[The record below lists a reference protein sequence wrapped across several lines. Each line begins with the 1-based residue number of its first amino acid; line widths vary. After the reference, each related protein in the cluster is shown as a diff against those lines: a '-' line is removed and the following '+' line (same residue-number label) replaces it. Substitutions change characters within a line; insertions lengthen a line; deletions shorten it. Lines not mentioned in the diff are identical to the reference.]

1 MGDSVRV
8 LAIRARALIKFLTT
22 PKKHPGAGVTTTKK
36 LRGKPNF
43 RRPASPSRWRRRGTT
58 SCWAAARRCAA
69 RLGCTPRARRR
80 GNCRSTQD
88 CRRCGTYLATR
99 RCCPHWQRLQE
110 RAICPHQ
117 RSLFSLL
124 LQKFE
129 KSSRKWRFLEESC
142 PLPARHKH
150 RSSRAFWPKKHPG
163 DLNKG
168 SPARHWTPLHVHCRE
183 SWPLHHGKLAGMGGC
198 VFPFGVA

>member
-1 MGDSVRV
+1 MGP
-8 LAIRARALIKFLTT
+8 LTIRARALIKFLTT

-36 LRGKPNF
+36 IRGRPNF
-43 RRPASPSRWRRRGTT
+43 RRPASPPRWRRRGTT

-80 GNCRSTQD
+80 GSCRSTQD
-88 CRRCGTYLATR
+88 CRCCGTWRTR

-163 DLNKG
+163 DLIFFWLPRKNIVENQKTDYEKTLLKH
-168 SPARHWTPLHVHCRE
+168 RLV
-183 SWPLHHGKLAGMGGC
+183 
-198 VFPFGVA
+198 